1 MGSLLVS
8 LIPYG
13 LAAAAAA
20 PAAAVFA
27 ALVLSQAKRP
37 VAAGWVFVAGA
48 AGFDAVFAVIVLGI
62 YDAMGADTTSDIGD
76 WIDVA
81 LGALFLLI
89 GLIAVFSKDSPE
101 KDEKRRAR
109 ATEMASSD
117 LKKLVVVGVI
127 VQIVNADALAVSAGG
142 LKEIAIADV
151 STAETVLA
159 TLFLFALVLIV
170 YYLPVVMY
178 AISPTWTA
186 PRLMA
191 FSEWLFGHS
200 RPVEIVTGLVLGSV
214 FLVKGL
220 SALA

>member
-8 LIPYG
+8 LVPYG

-37 VAAGWVFVAGA
+37 VMAGWVFVAGA
-48 AGFDAVFAVIVLGI
+48 AGFDALFAVIVLGI
-62 YDAMGADTTSDIGD
+62 YDAMGVDTTSDLGD

-89 GLIAVFSKDSPE
+89 GLVALFSKDSPE

-109 ATEMASSD
+109 ATELASSD
-117 LKKLVVVGVI
+117 LKKLVVVGVV
-127 VQIVNADALAVSAGG
+127 VQLVNADALAVAAGG
-142 LKEIAIADV
+142 LKEIAIAEV
-151 STAETVLA
+151 STAETLMA
-159 TLFLFALVLIV
+159 TFFLFALVLVV
-170 YYLPVVMY
+170 YYLPVVLY
-178 AISPTWTA
+178 GISPTWTA
-186 PRLMA
+186 PRLEA

>member
-8 LIPYG
+8 LVPYG

-37 VAAGWVFVAGA
+37 VVAGWVFVAGA
-48 AGFDAVFAVIVLGI
+48 AGFDALFAVIVL
-62 YDAMGADTTSDIGD
+62 AALNAVGADSTSDIGD
-76 WIDVA
+76 WIDVI
-81 LGALFLLI
+81 LGILFLLL
-89 GLIAVFSKDSPE
+89 GLSAVFTKDSPE

-109 ATEMASSD
+109 ATDLASSD
-117 LKKLVVVGVI
+117 LKKLVVVGII

-142 LKEIAIADV
+142 LKEITAADV
-151 STAETVLA
+151 STLDAVLA
-159 TLFLFALVLIV
+159 VVFLYALVLVV

-178 AISPTWTA
+178 AISPTRAA
-186 PRLMA
+186 PLLKS

-200 RPVEIVTGLVLGSV
+200 RPVEIVTGLALGGV

-220 SALA
+220 IALA

>member
-37 VAAGWVFVAGA
+37 VVAGWVFVAGA
-48 AGFDAVFAVIVLGI
+48 AGFDALFAVIVLAALN
-62 YDAMGADTTSDIGD
+62 AMGADSTSDIGD
-76 WIDVA
+76 WIDVI
-81 LGALFLLI
+81 LGVLFLLL
-89 GLIAVFSKDSPE
+89 GLSAVFSKDSPE

-109 ATEMASSD
+109 ATELASSD
-117 LKKLVVVGVI
+117 LKKLAVVGVV

-142 LKEIAIADV
+142 LKEITAADV
-151 STAETVLA
+151 STLDAVLA
-159 TLFLFALVLIV
+159 TVFLYALVLVV
-170 YYLPVVMY
+170 YYVPVVMY
-178 AISPTWTA
+178 AISPARAA
-186 PRLMA
+186 PLLKS

-200 RPVEIVTGLVLGSV
+200 RPVEIVTGLVLGGA
-214 FLVKGL
+214 FLLKGL
-220 SALA
+220 SALG